1 MTNTDT
7 DEIKDTDTFEAILD
21 AADHRDDIQA
31 FRRKHGDEKLA
42 EALVLTIDHLNGR
55 LTKRMA
61 ATELEVSNY
70 AGIAIT
76 DEIEEIVYARDGNDP
91 WLDTQLRDDALD

>member
-7 DEIKDTDTFEAILD
+7 DEIKDTDTFRAILD
-21 AADHRDDIQA
+21 AADHRDDIWA
-31 FRRKHGDEKLA
+31 FRQEHDDEKLA
-42 EALVLTIDHLNGR
+42 EALSVTIDYLNGR
-55 LTKRMA
+55 LTRRMA

-76 DEIEEIVYARDGNDP
+76 DEIEEIVRERDGNDP
-91 WLDTQLRDDALD
+91 WLDAQLRDDVLD